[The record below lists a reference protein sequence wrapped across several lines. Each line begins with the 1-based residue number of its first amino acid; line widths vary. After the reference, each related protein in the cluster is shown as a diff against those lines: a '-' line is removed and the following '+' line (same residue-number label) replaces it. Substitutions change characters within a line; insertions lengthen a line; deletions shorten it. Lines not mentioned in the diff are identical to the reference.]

1 MMPLTGFRIGMIALG
16 TVLLSTAGPKYVLA
30 DDPYERAPI
39 EYSKSEP
46 DNPVSRLQAKLDRGE
61 AKLNYD
67 PDQGYLPALLEA
79 LGVPTESQML
89 VFSKTS
95 LQRRRISPRTPRA
108 VYFNDD
114 VYVGFCRAGEVMEI
128 SVADPQL
135 GAVFYTVEQQEAV
148 APKLVRQTDN
158 CLVCHS
164 SSRTDGVPGHLARSV
179 FTGPSG
185 EPILSKGSQTVDY
198 RTPFE
203 DRWGGW
209 YVTGT
214 HGKQTHLG
222 NLIVRGREEAQAEE
236 NADGQNVT
244 NLADRFK
251 VDEYL
256 TPHSDIVALM
266 VLEHQTLMH
275 NRLTKANFETRA
287 ALYYQADLNRALGEP
302 EDAPLESVTR
312 RIETAAEEVVEA
324 LLFVDEAELTAPVVG
339 TSGYAALFTELGLK
353 DDKGRSLRDFDL
365 ERRLFKHPCSYLI
378 YSESFDALPNEVKT
392 VIWKRLAEVLRGE
405 DASGR
410 FDHLSA
416 PDRQAIVEILRATKD
431 GLPPVWP

>member
-1 MMPLTGFRIGMIALG
+1 MPLSNSRVWIAVMAIA
-16 TVLLSTAGPKYVLA
+16 VLTTIAEYTQA
-30 DDPYERAPI
+30 DDPFERAPI
-39 EYSKSEP
+39 EYSKSDP
-46 DNPVSRLQAKLDRGE
+46 DNAVSRLQAKLERGE
-61 AKLNYD
+61 ATLKYD
-67 PDQGYLPALLEA
+67 PDQGYLPAVLDA

-108 VYFNDD
+108 IYFNDD
-114 VYVGFCRAGEVMEI
+114 VYIGFCRAGEVMEI

-135 GAVFYTVEQQEAV
+135 GAVFYTIEQQEAV
-148 APKLVRQTDN
+148 APKLIRQTDN

-164 SSRTDGVPGHLARSV
+164 SSRTDGIPGHLARSV

-185 EPILSKGSQTVDY
+185 EPILSKGSKTVDY

-214 HGKQTHLG
+214 HGEQTHLG
-222 NLIVRGREEAQAEE
+222 NFIVRGREEAQGEE

-244 NLADRFK
+244 DLADRLK
-251 VDEYL
+251 VDQYL
-256 TPHSDIVALM
+256 TAHSDIIALM

-312 RIETAAEEVVEA
+312 RIETAAEDVVEA
-324 LLFVDEAELTAPVVG
+324 LLFVDEAELTEPVAG
-339 TSGYAALFTELGLK
+339 TSGYAELFSELGVR
-353 DDKGRSLRDFDL
+353 DSSGRSLRDFDL

-378 YSESFDALPNEVKT
+378 YSEAFDSLPKEVKS
-392 VIWKRLAEVLRGE
+392 VILSRLAEILRGE

-416 PDRQAIVEILRATKD
+416 EDCQAIADILRDTKD
-431 GLPPVWP
+431 GLPADWP